1 MEQIPIRTLNQ
12 DTAGVLARVEQGEII
27 EITNRGNPIA
37 RIVPVAA
44 DRMADLVASGLVLP
58 PTLTGPVP
66 VPTVPVPTAT
76 AEPGAD
82 AGQLISALRDEERW

>member
-37 RIVPVAA
+37 RIVPITA
-44 DRMADLVASGLVLP
+44 DRMADLVASGLALP
-58 PTLTGPVP
+58 PTLTGPIP
-66 VPTVPVPTAT
+66 IPTDA
-76 AEPGAD
+76 ARPGDD

>member
-12 DTAGVLARVEQGEII
+12 DTAGVLARVEQGEIV

-37 RIVPVAA
+37 RIVPIAA
-44 DRMADLVASGLVLP
+44 DRMADLVASGVVLP
-58 PTLTGPVP
+58 PTLTGSVP
-66 VPTVPVPTAT
+66 VPTVA